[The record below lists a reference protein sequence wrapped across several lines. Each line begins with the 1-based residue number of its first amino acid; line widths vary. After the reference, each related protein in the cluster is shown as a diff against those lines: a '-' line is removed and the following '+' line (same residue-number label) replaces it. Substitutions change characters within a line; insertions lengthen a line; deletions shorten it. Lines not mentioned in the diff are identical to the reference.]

1 MTAENRSQV
10 QLGYVKRAHGLAGWV
25 HIVSFNPDSD
35 LFVPGQKLTL
45 WKGTV
50 TRSDIPTGGEDVL
63 KREGRLLTVA
73 EVRHANGAFLVQ
85 FESIR
90 SRTTAEALKG
100 HGVYIERSKLPP
112 LQEGEFYLYDVI
124 GMQAVGADG
133 RVYGT
138 VVGFSSNSSQDIV
151 VIRRDNLEF
160 MLPVVTELVTSLDL
174 EKGQLLINPP
184 EGLLDNDDLGQPA
197 RD

>member
-1 MTAENRSQV
+1 MTAESTSQV
-10 QLGYVKRAHGLAGWV
+10 QLGYVKRAHGLTGWV
-25 HIVSFNPDSD
+25 HIVSYNPESD

-50 TRSDIPTGGEDVL
+50 TRSDMPTGGEDVL

-73 EVRHANGAFLVQ
+73 EVRVANGAFLVQ

-124 GMQAVGADG
+124 GLQAVGPDG
-133 RVYGT
+133 KQYGT
-138 VVGFSSNSSQDIV
+138 VVGFSSNGPQDLV
-151 VIRRDNLEF
+151 VIRRDDREY
-160 MLPVVTELVTSLDL
+160 MLPVVSELVDSLDL
-174 EKGQLLINPP
+174 EQGQLLIDPP